1 MCTFLYAYYTSMKH
15 LIKKNRHLNTEVNQ
29 KSEHLKD
36 EDGVVPTLPG
46 EQQLNQMLSSQTRVK

>member
-1 MCTFLYAYYTSMKH
+1 MKH